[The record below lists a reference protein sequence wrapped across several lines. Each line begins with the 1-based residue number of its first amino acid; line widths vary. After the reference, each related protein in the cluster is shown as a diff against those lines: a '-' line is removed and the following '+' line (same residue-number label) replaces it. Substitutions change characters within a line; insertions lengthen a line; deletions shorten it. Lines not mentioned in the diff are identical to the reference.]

1 MPRKSAN
8 TMTASMSP
16 SAIALT
22 TLLGTSWTRK
32 STPVAPAA
40 ERRRRCGARAAEQLA
55 RAARA
60 TARRR
65 AEHVDQRHADQHR
78 DAGHHDGV
86 GERLQADAA
95 ELAQVAQLGD
105 AERQRRDDQRNDQHE
120 EQAEEDRARSAR

>member
-1 MPRKSAN
+1 MHDDVVESLQRRSRSARAASVRVTTMPMPRKSAN
-8 TMTASMSP
+8 TITASMSP

-40 ERRRRCGARAAEQLA
+40 RAPGAGGDARAVSW

-65 AEHVDQRHADQHR
+65 
-78 DAGHHDGV
+78 DG
-86 GERLQADAA
+86 RC
-95 ELAQVAQLGD
+95 
-105 AERQRRDDQRNDQHE
+105 
-120 EQAEEDRARSAR
+120 